1 MGARGVG
8 MPQHAIL
15 NAWGSL
21 IMDALGD
28 DARPYLV
35 GSATTT
41 TNWRDVDVRVM
52 LSTADWDRLLPG
64 VPRSSAA
71 GFVHP
76 RWSALCMAFSAW
88 GQAYTGLPIDFQLQH
103 VDDANARFKGIR
115 DPLGVRIAEAARQV
129 VDQADAA
136 ADEGEHQP

>member
-1 MGARGVG
+1 

-21 IMDALGD
+21 VMDALGE

-41 TNWRDVDVRVM
+41 NQWRDVDVRVM
-52 LSTADWDRLLPG
+52 LDLDEWSRLLPG
-64 VPRSSAA
+64 VPPTSAA
-71 GFVHP
+71 GFCHP

-88 GQAYTGLPIDFQLQH
+88 GRAYTGLPIDFQIQFR
-103 VDDANARFKGIR
+103 DDANTRFQGRR
-115 DPLGVRIAEAARQV
+115 DPLGIRISETSTSA
-129 VDQADAA
+129 
-136 ADEGEHQP
+136 